1 MNSYQFL
8 YFIDL
13 NSSSLSSSHT
23 GVTVTSTTQLLTG
36 LMSSSTTTTV
46 LPSFLSSKTLVTSS
60 DIAAVSST
68 QYPTTSVKLS
78 TPFHSASPSAALSTV
93 ASVTTTAQNTAG

>member
-46 LPSFLSSKTLVTSS
+46 LPSFLSSKGMTLN
-60 DIAAVSST
+60 
-68 QYPTTSVKLS
+68 YKL
-78 TPFHSASPSAALSTV
+78 
-93 ASVTTTAQNTAG
+93 